1 MVPNGAT
8 HHISRFLHLNQ
19 SINWEVQT
27 YKRLNSFLNLVYT
40 LLTKNRSSSHFCR
53 RVYFSKVKDTH
64 RENSPSNKTKALTT
78 SMGMCIWEI
87 GLLNQLF
94 ISSSYTETKF
104 KKKKSI

>member
-1 MVPNGAT
+1 M
-8 HHISRFLHLNQ
+8 
-19 SINWEVQT
+19 

-53 RVYFSKVKDTH
+53 RAYFSKVKDTH

-78 SMGMCIWEI
+78 SMDMCIWEI

-104 KKKKSI
+104 KKKEVFSGKTAFFVIGLFCTPHPICLNIGF